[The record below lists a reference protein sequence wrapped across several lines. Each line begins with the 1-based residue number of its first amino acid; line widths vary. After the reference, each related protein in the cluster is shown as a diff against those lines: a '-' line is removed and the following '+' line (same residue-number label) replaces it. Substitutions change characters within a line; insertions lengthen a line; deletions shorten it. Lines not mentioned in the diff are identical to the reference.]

1 MRSAFAVD
9 CPSRHYC
16 HTAEVKY
23 RAFNELPGAYL
34 NSTSHLLKTF
44 SANTSRNCMQECT
57 RTENCQSANYYSPVN
72 ASEMSCDLIDGNKWS
87 NASLLVKRENSTHF
101 FIKVQRG
108 TLEIGKTETIV
119 PSRSLQGWMEGSR
132 EGCERGR
139 EGERRKG
146 GRGKGEEKGERKGG
160 KEGERLSEPWT
171 ID

>member
-1 MRSAFAVD
+1 MFLSLVLSVILMRSAFAVE

-57 RTENCQSANYYSPVN
+57 RTENCQSANYYTAAN

-101 FIKVQRG
+101 FIKVRNKLIYHRN
-108 TLEIGKTETIV
+108 TAH
-119 PSRSLQGWMEGSR
+119 RS
-132 EGCERGR
+132 
-139 EGERRKG
+139 
-146 GRGKGEEKGERKGG
+146 
-160 KEGERLSEPWT
+160 T
-171 ID
+171 HI

>member
-119 PSRSLQGWMEGSR
+119 PSRSLQGWMEGR
-132 EGCERGR
+132 EGKR
-139 EGERRKG
+139 EG
-146 GRGKGEEKGERKGG
+146 GRGKGG
-160 KEGERLSEPWT
+160 KEGGEKERRREKGKEGRREKGSLNLGPLT
-171 ID
+171 N